1 MSVAATTAAVHTS
14 ARDRQLQAI
23 LAARTARIVTGSALT
38 AGWRALSAAYT
49 DLAEHYTGRL
59 DLRVTIAPHAAGY
72 SDPGNQHPIPGRY
85 LPATRQ
91 LDLDGALLTDWP
103 AASFEPDQLNL
114 DDPAT
119 TARIATLHGVF
130 CHELG
135 HAEYSRWRWP
145 EDLPAP
151 DLAQTVA
158 LLEEIRMERRI
169 AQQRP
174 HQTPWLRAAART
186 LLCDADQVGDS
197 LYGLAHAATLTL
209 GRVAA
214 GTLQPED
221 VEPVLTLVE
230 TRFDNH
236 HIDRL
241 ATLWEHTFACDDKD
255 YQTLAAVA
263 EQFHDLFADNDRD
276 TRPSDSSNSSGDEE
290 AVADALATSLTT
302 AAAAA
307 NTAIETGEHPPGTL
321 VDLPDLLRPAPARTT
336 EADNGGEPDSQP
348 APNPADY
355 PPPARARLQT
365 DAEHVFPRTSPAG
378 GAANGRPPAHTRR
391 RPRTDEHILRRQV
404 AAELHRARWRD
415 RVATT
420 VADTLPPGRL
430 RVRAALQHDAQLRA
444 GHHPTAQPWQRTR
457 RRTVE
462 QPRIRLATLLDVSGS
477 MRKAAADLSSA
488 AWVLANAVHD
498 AGGSC
503 ATAAFGDTV
512 TAVTAPGQPPRNVAE
527 LDTFGGTEHIADALD
542 IVSGALNL
550 YQPGPPRLVVI
561 LSDGIWVSPSQRT
574 LADQRICTLRA
585 HGVHILHVGIHHPPT
600 NHGADR
606 TVTLEHLDQFV
617 PTVARTAVQ
626 LLQRTPAVSPLA
638 GASP

>member
-1 MSVAATTAAVHTS
+1 MSVATTTAAVRTS
-14 ARDRQLQAI
+14 SRDRQLQDL
-23 LAARTARIVTGSALT
+23 LAARAARIVTGSALT

-59 DLRVTIAPHAAGY
+59 DLRVTVAPHAAGH
-72 SDPGNQHPIPGRY
+72 SDPGNRHPIPGRY

-91 LDLDGALLTDWP
+91 LDLDGTLLTDRP
-103 AASFEPDQLNL
+103 TTSFEPDQLNL

-145 EDLPAP
+145 EDPPAP

-174 HQTPWLRAAART
+174 HQTTWLRAAART
-186 LLCDADQVGDS
+186 LLCDAGQVGDS
-197 LYGLAHAATLTL
+197 LYDLAHAATLTL

-214 GTLQPED
+214 GTLQPAD
-221 VEPVLTLVE
+221 VEPVLTLIE

-241 ATLWEHTFACDDKD
+241 ATLWEHTFACDDED
-255 YQTLAAVA
+255 YPTLATIA
-263 EQFHDLFADNDRD
+263 EQFHDLFADNDNDND
-276 TRPSDSSNSSGDEE
+276 TRPPDSPGSGQ
-290 AVADALATSLTT
+290 AVADALAASLT
-302 AAAAA
+302 AAA
-307 NTAIETGEHPPGTL
+307 TATTTALEQGEHPPGTL
-321 VDLPDLLRPAPARTT
+321 ADLPDLLRPAPTHT
-336 EADNGGEPDSQP
+336 PDDGGGGEPDHQP
-348 APNPADY
+348 APDPADH
-355 PPPARARLQT
+355 PPPARARLQA
-365 DAEHVFPRTSPAG
+365 DAEHVFPRTSPAAGTAG
-378 GAANGRPPAHTRR
+378 GRQPAHTRR
-391 RPRTDEHILRRQV
+391 RPRTDEHILRRHV

-415 RVATT
+415 RSATT

-430 RVRAALQHDAQLRA
+430 RVRDALQHDAQLRA
-444 GHHPTAQPWQRTR
+444 GQHPTAQPWRRTR
-457 RRTVE
+457 RRTIE

-477 MRKAAADLSSA
+477 MRNAAAELSSA

-512 TAVTAPGQPPRNVAE
+512 GAVTAPGQPPRDVIE

-542 IVSGALNL
+542 VVSGALNL
-550 YQPGPPRLVVI
+550 YQPGAPRLVVI
-561 LSDGIWVSPSQRT
+561 LSDGIWVSPAQRT
-574 LADQRICTLRA
+574 IADQRISTLRA

-600 NHGADR
+600 SHGADR
-606 TVTLEHLDQFV
+606 TVTLEQLDQFV
-617 PTVARTAVQ
+617 PTVARTATQ
-626 LLQRTPAVSPLA
+626 LLQRTPPVAPLA